1 MMNIPTTFIQSFA
14 KFRFSLKASIIA
26 VSICNSLVAFSQNSA
41 KEKID
46 LQLSELNSKQSD
58 PKKLFTDGNY
68 AMFIHWGIYSNL
80 ACEWKGKTYYGISEH
95 ILVRE
100 NIPANEYMKE
110 AGNFN
115 PVKFNAKEIVQ
126 LAKDAGMKYIIITSK
141 HHDGFAMYHSNAS
154 KFNIVDASPF
164 ARDPMKELSLA
175 CKEAGLGFGFY
186 YSHFQDWTTPG
197 GGNGPKTDAAGKEIT
212 FDEYFKTKCFPQVNE
227 ITTEYGP
234 IELIWFD
241 TPGSLDKKYA
251 QQLVDLVHKNQPKTL
266 VSGRVGYDL
275 GDYQTFGDMEVPKE
289 NIPGM
294 WESVDVT
301 NDSWGYSTFDQNWKS
316 SKEILMNLISTVARG
331 GTYMMNIGP
340 KGDGTIPQQATTAL
354 RSSGDWIKRYPQVV
368 YGVDASP
375 WKHIL
380 PWGDVTVRDNKLYL
394 SIYQWPANGHLFLP
408 GLETEIASAS
418 LLQGKGTK
426 PVTYRKVNDWLD
438 ISLPCQAPEKLISVV
453 EITLKDKPKVT
464 TTIGIDPLVAT
475 TIPAN
480 FAKVELCEKEQKD
493 WMEKYGEWKHVM
505 QISNWKD
512 GAKATW
518 EVNVHNP
525 GDYLVEMTYSGKG
538 RLVWSVETDE
548 GTKIKNQQNSSEIY
562 NTMPIGWL
570 HFDKPGK
577 HSFSVSL
584 IEGNQEL
591 ASLTAI
597 KFKPIEN

>member
-1 MMNIPTTFIQSFA
+1 MKIEMKSTNKFFKSQVRIQTFIWAFMLGSSF
-14 KFRFSLKASIIA
+14 
-26 VSICNSLVAFSQNSA
+26 LVFSQNSA
-41 KEKID
+41 KNKID

-100 NIPANEYMKE
+100 KIPPDEYMKE

-115 PVKFNAKEIVQ
+115 PVKFDAKEIVQ

-141 HHDGFAMYHSNAS
+141 HHDGFAMFYSKVN
-154 KFNIVDASPF
+154 KFNIVDATPF

-197 GGNGPKTDAAGKEIT
+197 GGNGPKTDATGKEIT
-212 FDEYFKTKCFPQVNE
+212 FDEYFKAKCFPQVNE

-234 IELIWFD
+234 IQLIWFD
-241 TPGSLDKKYA
+241 TPGNIDKKYA
-251 QQLVDLVHKNQPKTL
+251 QQLVDLVHKNQPKAL

-289 NIPGM
+289 NIPGL

-301 NDSWGYSTFDQNWKS
+301 NDSWGYSSFDQNWKS
-316 SKEILMNLISTVARG
+316 TKEILTNLVSTVARG

-340 KGDGTIPQQATTAL
+340 KGDGSIPQQAATAL
-354 RSSGDWIKRYPQVV
+354 RTAGDWIKRYPQVV

-394 SIYQWPANGHLFLP
+394 SIYQWPSNGHLFLP
-408 GLETEIASAS
+408 GLETEIASAN
-418 LLQGKGTK
+418 LLQGKDAK
-426 PVTYRKVNDWLD
+426 PVNYRKVNDWLD
-438 ISLPCQAPEKLISVV
+438 ITVPCQAPEKLISVI
-453 EITLKDKPKVT
+453 EITLKDKPKVST
-464 TTIGIDPLVAT
+464 AFGIDPSVAT

-480 FAKVELCEKEQKD
+480 FAKVELCEKKQKD

-505 QISNWKD
+505 QISKWKNN
-512 GAKATW
+512 AKATW
-518 EVNVHNP
+518 EVNVQKL
-525 GDYLVEMTYSGKG
+525 GDYMVELNYSGKG
-538 RLVWSVETDE
+538 RLVLSVETDE
-548 GTKIKNQQNSSEIY
+548 GTKIKNQQNSSEIITVCPLVGY
-562 NTMPIGWL
+562 IFQNLANTRFQY
-570 HFDKPGK
+570 H
-577 HSFSVSL
+577 
-584 IEGNQEL
+584 
-591 ASLTAI
+591 
-597 KFKPIEN
+597 